1 MGVKVKFFRGLWCVR
16 VEYKGKRKSKG
27 YKTEEKAIQVAEKL
41 RTALDI
47 YGTDAFAILSRQQ
60 VALIPK
66 EKPKPLFKAY
76 AKRWIEELEKQS
88 LRLSTRTSYRYHA
101 EKHLIPYFG
110 DMLLDE
116 IGYSQLKAFVLEQTK
131 KYRRDTV
138 RLDIATMRLIFGEAF
153 REGIVERSPVA
164 SLGKFIGGASR
175 RKEKVD
181 PFSLEELHQLEAKV
195 QEKHA
200 AYYEFVLMMSRT
212 GVRIGEALGLQW
224 KDLDLDKGIALI
236 CRNFPIHRNVQ
247 PPKTKSSE
255 RSIDLSPEL
264 VEALRALFR
273 RRREEYFANGDTE
286 MPKWVFCGQRG
297 EPFQYSNFR
306 RRCWLKVLREA
317 KVRERT
323 PHDLR
328 HSYASLMLLSG
339 EPLAY
344 VSAQLGH
351 RSPEITLRVYSHWIP
366 GTKRSVRHVLD
377 NRSATN
383 PQQSS
388 IGAEK

>member
-1 MGVKVKFFRGLWCVR
+1 MGVKVKFFRGLWRVL

-27 YKTEEKAIQVAEKL
+27 FAKEEKANDVAEKL
-41 RTALDI
+41 RTALEI

-60 VALIPK
+60 LALKPK

-76 AKRWIEELEKQS
+76 ANRWIEELEKQS
-88 LRLSTRTSYRYHA
+88 LSLSTRTCYRYHA

-116 IGYSQLKAFVLEQTK
+116 IAYPQLKTYVLEQTQ

-153 REGIVERSPVA
+153 REGVVERNPVVA
-164 SLGKFIGGASR
+164 LGKFIGGASR

-181 PFSLEELHQLEAKV
+181 PFTIEELHLVEAKV
-195 QEKHA
+195 AEKHP
-200 AYYEFVLMMSRT
+200 AYFEFVLMMART

-224 KDLDLDKGIALI
+224 KDLDLEKGIALI
-236 CRNFPIHRNVQ
+236 RRNIPIHRVVQ
-247 PPKTKSSE
+247 RTKTKSSE
-255 RSIDLSPEL
+255 RSLDLSPEL
-264 VEALRALFR
+264 VQALRSLLR
-273 RRREEYFANGDTE
+273 RRREEWFAKGETE
-286 MPKWVFCGQRG
+286 IPKWVFCGQRG

-306 RRCWLKVLREA
+306 RRCWLRALREA

-328 HSYASLMLLSG
+328 HTYASAMLLAG

-351 RSPEITLRVYSHWIP
+351 KSPEITLRVYSHWIP
-366 GTKRSVRHVLD
+366 GSK
-377 NRSATN
+377 RSATHALDSQPAEN
-383 PQQSS
+383 PQKTSS
-388 IGAEK
+388 GAGI